1 MRARVRQACARTLLL
16 AGALAAAGC
25 QPAPPPAA
33 PAPPPA
39 PEPQLTLCE
48 RPARPSSTDADPDVE
63 ASFRAFASEWLAK
76 RRRHVG
82 TGHHFE
88 IREDFEIELRT
99 TGSAAAPY
107 VGTLRY
113 CEHELPCPVVVPA
126 QCLPARRS
134 VITEIFRLEAGEW
147 QY

>member
-1 MRARVRQACARTLLL
+1 VRSLLL
-16 AGALAAAGC
+16 AGTLTAAAC
-25 QPAPPPAA
+25 QPAPPPVEA
-33 PAPPPA
+33 PAPPP
-39 PEPQLTLCE
+39 ERRLSLCE
-48 RPARPSSTDADPDVE
+48 RPARPSPGFSVAEVE
-63 ASFRAFASEWLAK
+63 TSFRAFAASWLEK
-76 RRRHVG
+76 RRRG
-82 TGHHFE
+82 SSQGRHFE
-88 IREDFEIELRT
+88 ILEGFEIELRA
-99 TGSAAAPY
+99 TGNAVAPY